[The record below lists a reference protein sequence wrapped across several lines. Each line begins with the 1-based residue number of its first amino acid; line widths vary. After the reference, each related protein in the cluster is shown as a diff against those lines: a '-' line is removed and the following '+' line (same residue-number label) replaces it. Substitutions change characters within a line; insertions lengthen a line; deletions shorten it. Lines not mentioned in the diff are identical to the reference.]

1 MYTVDNQ
8 KDTIN
13 FKDVQG
19 QHITAVERNVLVLGS
34 GGREHALAWKIA
46 QSERVS
52 RVYIAP
58 GNAGTASIGTNISI
72 NIADFQQ
79 QIGVNPFAVEK
90 FVLCNV
96 FGISHIQRHC
106 PIIPTNY
113 LSIP

>member
-8 KDTIN
+8 KDAIN
-13 FKDVQG
+13 YKDVQG

-46 QSERVS
+46 QSDRVS

-58 GNAGTASIGTNISI
+58 GNAGTASIGTNIAI

-79 QIGVNPFAVEK
+79 VKDAVLQNRIDLVVVGPEQPL
-90 FVLCNV
+90 VV
-96 FGISHIQRHC
+96 GIVDFFK
-106 PIIPTNY
+106 ND
-113 LSIP
+113 